1 MMSYGGVLC
10 GAVSIYF
17 AAVALYALA
26 NFAEFGATAHHFI
39 RYIFAPTLIAVGLLL
54 AVIRSSP
61 ARSLAIGVNS
71 WAVLIAAFAYEAIME
86 FHVWQSLTATVRA
99 GVEEADSPAGTAPV
113 AHSLPLGMT
122 IRQLNNAMDVEKLS
136 GAMLGGLPDRDVF
149 LCIHEE
155 KGRLYYRADRFG
167 FNNPDDAYD
176 SGPLDVLLLGDSFME
191 GICLEPGDD
200 VAGQLRANGVRAV
213 TLGMRGNGP
222 LLEFATLGRYGKLLN
237 PRHVVMVYYAGND
250 WSNLDYELQLGWQ
263 REALDPNVDFGAAL
277 VSARAI
283 EHAEQVVNSAWAKRD
298 EASVVNIQGRAVRN
312 FFALVQVW
320 SVLGLHYPSA
330 PTPQPAFE
338 EVLKQSKSLAQENG
352 ADFTLVFVPRK
363 ERYRGLLPNRFAFIQ
378 DQKVVLEAAR
388 QAQID
393 VIDLAEEF
401 DGRGDPLKMY
411 SAAGGHFSE
420 EGARVVARLIRERL
434 SLKPAADED

>member
-1 MMSYGGVLC
+1 
-10 GAVSIYF
+10 
-17 AAVALYALA
+17 
-26 NFAEFGATAHHFI
+26 
-39 RYIFAPTLIAVGLLL
+39 
-54 AVIRSSP
+54 
-61 ARSLAIGVNS
+61 
-71 WAVLIAAFAYEAIME
+71 
-86 FHVWQSLTATVRA
+86 
-99 GVEEADSPAGTAPV
+99 
-113 AHSLPLGMT
+113 
-122 IRQLNNAMDVEKLS
+122 
-136 GAMLGGLPDRDVF
+136 
-149 LCIHEE
+149 
-155 KGRLYYRADRFG
+155 
-167 FNNPDDAYD
+167 
-176 SGPLDVLLLGDSFME
+176 
-191 GICLEPGDD
+191 
-200 VAGQLRANGVRAV
+200 
-213 TLGMRGNGP
+213 
-222 LLEFATLGRYGKLLN
+222 
-237 PRHVVMVYYAGND
+237 MVYYAGND

-393 VIDLAEEF
+393 VIDLAEAF